1 MKRSLL
7 YTEDNKPATELQV
20 LLAKDAY
27 ELKPIVINGML
38 FDVSLMIMKRFETA
52 IEQWAILPKVEGYL
66 PWMLED
72 SSIQL
77 FSLSTLTSSYAEF
90 KQKTAIRSAY
100 LHMKASEILDAGLTY
115 KQAKAEFQAIVN
127 QSNA

>member
-7 YTEDNKPATELQV
+7 YNEDNKPASEYQV
-20 LLAKDAY
+20 LSLKDNY
-27 ELKPIVINGML
+27 EVKPIIAFDKL
-38 FDVSLMIMKRFETA
+38 FDVGLFIMKRFEMA
-52 IEQWAILPKVEGYL
+52 IEHYAILPKVAGKL

-72 SSIQL
+72 STIYL
-77 FSLSTLTSSYAEF
+77 FTEADLQATYTEF
-90 KQKTAIRSAY
+90 KRKVALRSAY

-127 QSNA
+127 QSNV